1 MTIIRHL
8 QTNPIDSALKAGT
21 QSEGIMTKTS
31 KRFITIGLAA
41 LLAVILCAGP
51 AYAYFTAVTSATGE
65 KAITLG
71 YSAETDEDFDG
82 EDKAITMKNTG
93 DTDVMV
99 RVILL
104 GVQPQEGVDISIGGS
119 GWVKTEATE
128 DYEVW
133 NYVADAL
140 HPNETT
146 PALKVDLTQK
156 TDPDNSLTHINFDIQ
171 VVGQCSPAVYDDSG
185 KAHSYTDWK

>member
-1 MTIIRHL
+1 
-8 QTNPIDSALKAGT
+8 
-21 QSEGIMTKTS
+21 MTKTS

-41 LLAVILCAGP
+41 LIAVILCAGP

-104 GVQPQEGVDISIGGS
+104 GVQPREGVDISIAGS
-119 GWVKTEATE
+119 GWAKTEATD

-156 TDPDNSLTHINFDIQ
+156 IDPDNSLTHINFDIQ

>member
-8 QTNPIDSALKAGT
+8 QTNPIDSVLKAGT

-31 KRFITIGLAA
+31 KRFIIIGLAA
-41 LLAVILCAGP
+41 LLTVIL
-51 AYAYFTAVTSATGE
+51 YAYFTAVTSATGE

-104 GVQPQEGVDISIGGS
+104 GVQPREGVDISIAGS
-119 GWVKTEATE
+119 GWVKTEATD

-156 TDPDNSLTHINFDIQ
+156 IDPDNSLTHINFDIQ

>member
-8 QTNPIDSALKAGT
+8 QTNPIDSVLKAGT

-31 KRFITIGLAA
+31 KRFIIIGLAA
-41 LLAVILCAGP
+41 LLTVILCAGP

-104 GVQPQEGVDISIGGS
+104 GV
-119 GWVKTEATE
+119 
-128 DYEVW
+128 
-133 NYVADAL
+133 
-140 HPNETT
+140 
-146 PALKVDLTQK
+146 
-156 TDPDNSLTHINFDIQ
+156 
-171 VVGQCSPAVYDDSG
+171 
-185 KAHSYTDWK
+185 

>member
-104 GVQPQEGVDISIGGS
+104 GVQPREGVDIFIAGS
-119 GWVKTEATE
+119 GWVKTEATD

-156 TDPDNSLTHINFDIQ
+156 IDPDNSLTHINFDIQ
-171 VVGQCSPAVYDDSG
+171 VVGQCSTAVYDDSG

>member
-146 PALKVDLTQK
+146 PPLKVDVTQK
-156 TDPDNSLTHINFDIQ
+156 IDPSSSSVAHDFDIT
-171 VVGQCSPAVYDDSG
+171 VVGQMSPAAYDDSG